1 LSSVSVGVALLLD
14 EGQQQRLDRRAG
26 RFGQGLHRGQAR
38 RGVGAGEAGLGVE
51 LGQDRLDLAVG
62 LGLHGLVEEG
72 SSARRR
78 PCRRAALGCGEA
90 LGAVGREQAQRRQGA
105 IHLLRRRC

>member
-26 RFGQGLHRGQAR
+26 RFARVCTAAR
-38 RGVGAGEAGLGVE
+38 RAA
-51 LGQDRLDLAVG
+51 AS
-62 LGLHGLVEEG
+62 GLVRRAWAWSWARIGLISPSVSACTALSRMG

-90 LGAVGREQAQRRQGA
+90 LGAIGREQAQRRQGA
-105 IHLLRRRC
+105 IDLLRRRC